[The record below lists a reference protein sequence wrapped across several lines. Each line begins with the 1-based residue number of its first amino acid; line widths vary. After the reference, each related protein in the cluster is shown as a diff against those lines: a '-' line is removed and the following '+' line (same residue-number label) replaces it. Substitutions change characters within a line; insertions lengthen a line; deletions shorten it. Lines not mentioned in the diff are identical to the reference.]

1 MKMVLAAYGTR
12 GDTEPFAAVG
22 RELLRRGHEVCMA
35 VAPNMV
41 GFAEL
46 AGLAAVPF
54 GPESLASSRNQS
66 TQDPVSAVVDEKEY
80 LSGAMAEWGTTLT
93 ALGNGADL
101 LLTGRVE
108 QQLAANVAEY
118 YGIPHAA
125 LHFYP
130 EAHLRQGGWIGDAM
144 EEAEAAHRRA
154 LGLPDETGHSTRSL
168 EIQAYD
174 ALCFP
179 ELAAEWA
186 DGDSWRPFV
195 GALTLELPTD
205 ADDEVLSWIAEGTPP
220 IYFGFGSGVWLQH
233 PAHTFGLI
241 SVACARLG
249 ERALI
254 CTGASDFANA
264 PHSDQVKV
272 VGAMNHAA
280 IFPAC
285 RAVVHQGGA
294 GTTAAGMRA
303 GIPTL
308 ILWHPTNDQQI
319 WGDAVT
325 RLKVG
330 SGRAFSASNLGSL
343 IADLGSILNPQ
354 CIIRASEV
362 GARMTKPAVSV
373 ASAADLLEDVGRLG
387 RVSA

>member
-1 MKMVLAAYGTR
+1 MKVVLAAYGSR
-12 GDTEPFAAVG
+12 GDTEPFVAVG
-22 RELLRRGHEVCMA
+22 RELLRRGHDVRMA
-35 VAPNMV
+35 VAPSMV
-41 GFAEL
+41 AFVAL

-54 GPESLASSRNQS
+54 GPDSLASSRS
-66 TQDPVSAVVDEKEY
+66 RSPQDSGAAVMDEKEY
-80 LSGAMAEWGTTLT
+80 LIRAMEEWATALT
-93 ALGNGADL
+93 ALAHGADL

-118 YGIPHAA
+118 YGIPHAT

-130 EAHLRQGGWIGDAM
+130 QAHLRQSGWVGDLM
-144 EEAEAAHRRA
+144 EQAEAAHRRA
-154 LGLPDETGHSTRSL
+154 LGLADATEPSPRVM

-174 ALCFP
+174 AFCFP

-186 DGDSWRPFV
+186 NGDSWRPFV
-195 GALTLELPTD
+195 GTLTLELPTEV
-205 ADDEVLSWIAEGTPP
+205 DDEVLSWIAEGTPP
-220 IYFGFGSGVWLQH
+220 IYFGFGSAVWLQH
-233 PAHTFGLI
+233 PAHTLTLI

-254 CTGASDFANA
+254 GAGATDFANV

-319 WGDAVT
+319 WADAVT

-330 SGRAFSASNLGSL
+330 LGRDFSASNLGSL
-343 IADLGSILNPQ
+343 VADLGSILDPQ
-354 CIIRASEV
+354 CVTRARAV
-362 GARMTKPAVSV
+362 APLVTKPAVS
-373 ASAADLLEDVGRLG
+373 AANAADLLEGAARSP
-387 RVSA
+387 RVPR

>member
-1 MKMVLAAYGTR
+1 MQVVLAGYGTR

-22 RELLRRGHEVCMA
+22 RELLRRGHDVCMA
-35 VAPNMV
+35 VAPEMV
-41 GFAEL
+41 GFVEL

-54 GPESLASSRNQS
+54 GPESLGSSRNRS
-66 TQDPVSAVVDEKEY
+66 PQDPVSALVDQKEY
-80 LSGAMAEWGTTLT
+80 LSRAMEEWGTTLT
-93 ALGNGADL
+93 ALGNEADL

-118 YGIPHAA
+118 YGFPQTA

-130 EAHLRQGGWIGDAM
+130 QAHLRQSGWVGDIM
-144 EEAEAAHRRA
+144 EEAEDAHRRA
-154 LGLPDETGHSTRSL
+154 LGLPDATGPSPRFL

-174 ALCFP
+174 AICFP
-179 ELAAEWA
+179 GLADAWAEEDA
-186 DGDSWRPFV
+186 WRPFV

-241 SVACARLG
+241 SVACERLG

-254 CTGASDFANA
+254 CTGASDFADA

-330 SGRAFSASNLGSL
+330 SARAFSASNLGSL
-343 IADLGSILNPQ
+343 IADLQSILDPQ
-354 CIIRASEV
+354 CITRAREV
-362 GARMTKPAVSV
+362 GAHVAKPALSV

>member
-1 MKMVLAAYGTR
+1 MKVVLAAYGSR

-22 RELLRRGHEVCMA
+22 RELLRRGHDVCMA
-35 VAPNMV
+35 VAPHMV
-41 GFAEL
+41 GFVEL

-54 GPESLASSRNQS
+54 GPDSLASTRNNA
-66 TQDPVSAVVDEKEY
+66 TQDPGSAMATQIEY
-80 LSGAMAEWGTTLT
+80 LSRAMEEWGTTLT
-93 ALGNGADL
+93 TLANGADL

-118 YGIPHAA
+118 YGLPQAT

-130 EAHLRQGGWIGDAM
+130 QAHLRQSGWVGDAM
-144 EEAEAAHRRA
+144 EEAEDAHRRA
-154 LGLPDETGHSTRSL
+154 LGLADATGPSPRPL

-179 ELAAEWA
+179 EQAAEWA

-195 GALTLELPTD
+195 GALTLELPTE

-233 PAHTFGLI
+233 PAHTLNLI

-254 CTGASDFANA
+254 CAGASDFPNV
-264 PHSDQVKV
+264 PHSEQVKV

-319 WGDAVT
+319 WADAVT

-330 SGRAFSASNLGSL
+330 LGRDFSASNLGSL
-343 IADLGSILNPQ
+343 IADLRSILNPQ
-354 CIIRASEV
+354 CITRARAV
-362 GARMTKPAVSV
+362 AAQMTTPAVSA
-373 ASAADLLEDVGRLG
+373 ASAADLLEDASRMRRVG
-387 RVSA
+387 A

>member
-1 MKMVLAAYGTR
+1 MKVAIAAYGTR

-22 RELLRRGHEVCMA
+22 RELLRRGHDVCMA
-35 VAPNMV
+35 VAPAMV
-41 GFAEL
+41 GLVES
-46 AGLAAVPF
+46 AGLAAVTF
-54 GPESLASSRNQS
+54 GPESLASSRS
-66 TQDPVSAVVDEKEY
+66 RSPQDPVSTVADQRAY
-80 LSGAMAEWGTTLT
+80 LSLAMAEWAATLA
-93 ALGNGADL
+93 ALANGADL

-118 YGIPHAA
+118 QGIPNAA

-130 EAHLRQGGWIGDAM
+130 EAHLRQSGWIGDAM
-144 EEAEAAHRRA
+144 EEAETAHRRA
-154 LGLPDETGHSTRSL
+154 LGLAAPTGPSPPPL

-174 ALCFP
+174 AICFP
-179 ELAAEWA
+179 GLATQWA
-186 DGDSWRPFV
+186 AGGAWRPFV
-195 GALTLELPTD
+195 GALTLQLPTE
-205 ADDEVLSWIAEGTPP
+205 ADDEVLAWIAAGTPP

-233 PAHTFGLI
+233 PAHTLALI
-241 SVACARLG
+241 SIACARVG

-254 CTGASDFANA
+254 CAGASDFSNA
-264 PHSDQVKV
+264 PHYDHVKV
-272 VGAMNHAA
+272 VGAINHAV

-319 WGDAVT
+319 WADAVT

-343 IADLGSILNPQ
+343 VADLRSILNPQ
-354 CIIRASEV
+354 CITRSRAV
-362 GARMTKPAVSV
+362 AAQVTKPAVSA
-373 ASAADLLEDVGRLG
+373 ASAADLLEDLGNSRRVGG
-387 RVSA
+387 